1 MFEKFGEFDSA
12 MELNVAAATALEQG
26 NIEDVKK
33 LAEENGIDVM
43 DAQDYIDGMMPE
55 LCTPLTAAL
64 GKLAIEK
71 KAYETMPS
79 VIDYW
84 IGQIQGMAGD
94 DPEMAAGIR
103 KKGKELTKCLGE
115 LVKEASKNRVV
126 IPKAIAK
133 AAGLPERTFTGDVD
147 RMTFRKIVTDYYK
160 K

>member
-26 NIEDVKK
+26 NIENVKR

-84 IGQIQGMAGD
+84 IGQIQDMAGD
-94 DPEMAAGIR
+94 DSEMAAGIR
-103 KKGKELTKCLGE
+103 KKGKKLTECLGE
-115 LVKEASKNRVV
+115 LMKKASKDRVA

-133 AAGLPERTFTGDVD
+133 AAGLPERTMTGDVD